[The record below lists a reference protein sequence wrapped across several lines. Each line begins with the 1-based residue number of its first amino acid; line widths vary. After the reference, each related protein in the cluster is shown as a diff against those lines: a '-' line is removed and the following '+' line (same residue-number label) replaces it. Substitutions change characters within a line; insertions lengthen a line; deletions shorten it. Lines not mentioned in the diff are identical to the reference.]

1 MIASATPTALKNG
14 TLNVKAHFAS
24 CFCFWRPSMARR
36 ITVYFVIF
44 GLIVFYAST
53 LVYMITAKK
62 HFIDSTHRLVQHQLD
77 MVAGSRDADFLWYRS
92 DTPQPGLYDLTRI
105 LSALSSTFYTVQDIA
120 FYCLPEGRTDWY
132 RFDLGPD
139 KVLRKQQVPDRQTK
153 ALERGTQRAVWE
165 GPGFALSNETLAVFF
180 DITRPGDRHH
190 YYLRLSVDKHG
201 LAGLINRK
209 LIHLLWMTLLAL
221 VLLRLLGYSFARRLA
236 RPIEVLS
243 RSAEEVARGDLS
255 VRVPTEASDEI
266 GNLSRNF
273 NQMVRGL
280 QERENV
286 RLLEFELEKGR
297 QIQRDFL
304 PRQIPQLP
312 DWDIAAFFDPARQVS
327 GDFYDVFPLADGH
340 MGLVI
345 ADVCDKGVGSA
356 FYMAL
361 FRSLI
366 RIYAEQQATQTAG
379 GSPPDPTGYLLA
391 MKRTNDYI
399 ARNHSQDAMFATV
412 FFGVLDP
419 ASGDLWYINAG
430 HEPLFVVR
438 AGQIRHKLSPTGPAL
453 GLSEEIVFRT
463 EHITMMPG
471 ELLMGYT
478 DGVTDARSPDDE
490 MFSRLRLRALL
501 AQPITTAPDLL
512 DRVRESL
519 FRFIGKAPRLDDVTM
534 IAVQRL

>member
-1 MIASATPTALKNG
+1 MNVSALPMANG
-14 TLNVKAHFAS
+14 KWAMNVKGHAKS
-24 CFCFWRPSMARR
+24 CFCFWRPSLARR

-53 LVYMITAKK
+53 LVYMVTAKK
-62 HFIDSTHRLVQHQLD
+62 HFVDSTHRLVMHQLD
-77 MVAGSRDADFLWYRS
+77 MAAGSREPDFLWYRS
-92 DTPQPGLYDLTRI
+92 NSAQPALYDLTRT

-120 FYCLPEGRTDWY
+120 FYCLPEGRTGWV
-132 RFDLGPD
+132 RFAIGRD
-139 KVLRKQQVPDRQTK
+139 KILHQEPVPDRQTR

-180 DITRPGDRHH
+180 DITRPWDRHH
-190 YYLRLSVDKHG
+190 YYLRLSIDKQG

-209 LIHLLWMTLLAL
+209 MIHLLWMTLLAL
-221 VLLRLLGYSFARRLA
+221 LLLRLLGYFFARRLA
-236 RPIEVLS
+236 RPIEMLS
-243 RSAEEVARGDLS
+243 RSAEEVAQGDLS
-255 VRVPTEASDEI
+255 VRVPAEGNDEI
-266 GNLSRNF
+266 STLSRNF

-304 PRQIPQLP
+304 PRHLPQLP
-312 DWDIAAFFDPARQVS
+312 DWNIAAFFDPARQVS
-327 GDFYDVFPLADGH
+327 GDFYDVFPLAGGH

-366 RIYAEQQATQTAG
+366 RIYAEQPA
-379 GSPPDPTGYLLA
+379 DPTADRPVDPAGYLRA

-399 ARNHSQDAMFATV
+399 ARNHSQDAMFATA

-419 ASGDLWYINAG
+419 TNGSLWYINAG
-430 HEPLFVVR
+430 HEPLYIVR
-438 AGQIRHKLSPTGPAL
+438 EGEIRDKLSPTGPAL
-453 GLSEEIVFRT
+453 GVSEEIVYRT
-463 EHITMMPG
+463 KHFTLMPG
-471 ELLMGYT
+471 EMLMGYT
-478 DGVTDARSPDDE
+478 DGVIDARSPEDE
-490 MFSRLRLRALL
+490 MFSRQRLRDLL
-501 AQPITTAPDLL
+501 TQPVTTAADLL
-512 DRVRESL
+512 DRVRGAL
-519 FRFIGKAPRLDDVTM
+519 FGFIGKAPRYDDVTM

>member
-1 MIASATPTALKNG
+1 MIESATLPAMEKG
-14 TLNVKAHFAS
+14 TMNVKAHFES

-53 LVYMITAKK
+53 LVYMVTAKK

-77 MVAGSRDADFLWYRS
+77 MVAGSRDADFLWYQS
-92 DTPQPGLYDLTRI
+92 DTTQPGLYDLTRT

-120 FYCLPEGRTDWY
+120 FYCLPEGRAEWY
-132 RFDLGPD
+132 RFTFSPD
-139 KVLRKQQVPDRQTK
+139 KVLRKQSVPDHQTE
-153 ALERGTQRAVWE
+153 ALERGTRRAAWE
-165 GPGFALSNETLAVFF
+165 GPGFALSSETLAVFF

-190 YYLRLSVDKHG
+190 YYLRLSIDKQG

-209 LIHLLWMTLLAL
+209 IVHLAWMTLLAL
-221 VLLRLLGYSFARRLA
+221 VLLRLLGYFFARRLA
-236 RPIEVLS
+236 HPIEVLS

-255 VRVPTEASDEI
+255 IRVPTEASDEI

-273 NQMVRGL
+273 NQMVQGL

-312 DWDIAAFFDPARQVS
+312 DWNIAAFFDPARQVS
-327 GDFYDVFPLADGH
+327 GDFYDVFPLANGH

-366 RIYAEQQATQTAG
+366 RIYAEQPATQIAER
-379 GSPPDPTGYLLA
+379 PVDPASYLMA

-399 ARNHSQDAMFATV
+399 ARNHSQDAMFATA

-419 ASGDLWYINAG
+419 ASGGLWYINAG
-430 HEPLFVVR
+430 HEPLYVVR
-438 AGQIRHKLSPTGPAL
+438 SGQIRHKLSPTGPAL

-463 EHITMMPG
+463 EHLTMMPG

-478 DGVTDARSPDDE
+478 DGVIDARSPDDE
-490 MFSRLRLRALL
+490 MYSRLRLRALL
-501 AQPITTAPDLL
+501 AQPITTASDLL
-512 DRVRESL
+512 ERVRGSL

>member
-1 MIASATPTALKNG
+1 MIESTARAAKEKG
-14 TLNVKAHFAS
+14 TMNVKSHFTS

-53 LVYMITAKK
+53 LVYMVTAKK
-62 HFIDSTHRLVQHQLD
+62 HFIDSTHRLVRHQLD
-77 MVAGSRDADFLWYRS
+77 MVAGSREADFLWYRS
-92 DTPQPGLYDLTRI
+92 DSAQPGLYDLTRT

-120 FYCLPEGRTDWY
+120 FYGLPEGRDEWY
-132 RFDLGPD
+132 RFALGSD
-139 KVLRKQQVPDRQTK
+139 RVLRKQPVPDGQT
-153 ALERGTQRAVWE
+153 ATLERGTQRAGWE

-180 DITRPGDRHH
+180 DITRPGDRHQ
-190 YYLRLSVDKHG
+190 YFLRLSIDKQG

-209 LIHLLWMTLLAL
+209 MIHLLWMTLLAL
-221 VLLRLLGYSFARRLA
+221 VLLRLLSYFFARRLA
-236 RPIEVLS
+236 HPIEVLS

-273 NQMVRGL
+273 NQMVLGL

-312 DWDIAAFFDPARQVS
+312 DWNIAAFFDPARQVS

-366 RIYAEQQATQTAG
+366 RIYAEQPAIQTAG
-379 GSPPDPTGYLLA
+379 APLDPADYLIA

-419 ASGDLWYINAG
+419 ASGSLWYVNAG
-430 HEPLFVVR
+430 HEPLYVVR

-463 EHITMMPG
+463 EHLTMMPG

-478 DGVTDARSPDDE
+478 DGVIDARSPDDE
-490 MFSRLRLRALL
+490 MFSRLRLRTLL
-501 AQPITTAPDLL
+501 AQPITTASDLL
-512 DRVRESL
+512 ERVRGSL
-519 FRFIGKAPRLDDVTM
+519 FQFIGKAPRLDDVTM

>member
-1 MIASATPTALKNG
+1 MTASALPTPKG
-14 TLNVKAHFAS
+14 KRPMNVKAHFES

-53 LVYMITAKK
+53 LVYMVTAKK
-62 HFIDSTHRLVQHQLD
+62 HFTDSTHRLVQHQLD
-77 MVAGSRDADFLWYRS
+77 MVAGSQDADFLWDRS
-92 DTPQPGLYDLTRI
+92 DTAQPALYELTRT
-105 LSALSSTFYTVQDIA
+105 LSALSSTFYTVNDIA
-120 FYCLPEGRTDWY
+120 FYCLPEGRSEWY
-132 RFDLGPD
+132 RFDLDPD
-139 KVLRKQQVPDRQTK
+139 KVLRKQPVPARQNE
-153 ALERGTQRAVWE
+153 ALERGTRRAAWE
-165 GPGFALSNETLAVFF
+165 GPGFAFSSETLAVFF

-190 YYLRLSVDKHG
+190 YYLRLSVDKQG

-209 LIHLLWMTLLAL
+209 MLHMLWMTLLAL
-221 VLLRLLGYSFARRLA
+221 VLLRLLGYFFARRLA
-236 RPIEVLS
+236 HPIEVLS

-255 VRVPTEASDEI
+255 VRVPAETTDEI

-273 NQMVRGL
+273 NQMVLGL

-312 DWDIAAFFDPARQVS
+312 NWNIAAFFDPARQVS

-366 RIYAEQQATQTAG
+366 RIYAEQPASQADG
-379 GSPPDPTGYLLA
+379 PPDPSAYLIA

-419 ASGDLWYINAG
+419 ASGGLWYVNAG
-430 HEPLFVVR
+430 HEPLYIIR
-438 AGQIRHKLSPTGPAL
+438 AGAIRHKLSPTGPAL
-453 GLSEEIVFRT
+453 GLSEEVSYRT
-463 EHITMMPG
+463 EHLTMLPG

-490 MFSRLRLRALL
+490 MFSRLRLRNLL
-501 AQPITTAPDLL
+501 AQPITTAADLL
-512 DRVRESL
+512 ERVRGSL
-519 FRFIGKAPRLDDVTM
+519 FQFIGKAPRLDDVTM

>member
-1 MIASATPTALKNG
+1 MNASALPATRGKLTMTIKS
-14 TLNVKAHFAS
+14 HFKS
-24 CFCFWRPSMARR
+24 CFFFWRPSLARR

-53 LVYMITAKK
+53 LVYMVTAKK
-62 HFIDSTHRLVQHQLD
+62 HFVDSTHRLVRHQLD
-77 MVAGSRDADFLWYRS
+77 MVTGSREPDFLWYQS
-92 DTPQPGLYDLTRI
+92 NSPQPALYDLTRT
-105 LSALSSTFYTVQDIA
+105 LSALSSTFYSVQDIA
-120 FYCLPEGRTDWY
+120 FYCLPEAETGWV
-132 RFDLGPD
+132 RFAIGPD
-139 KVLRKQQVPDRQTK
+139 KILHQEPVPERQAQ

-180 DITRPGDRHH
+180 DITRPWDRHQ
-190 YYLRLSVDKHG
+190 YYLRLSIDKQG

-209 LIHLLWMTLLAL
+209 MIHLLWMTLLAL
-221 VLLRLLGYSFARRLA
+221 LLLRLLGYFFARRLA
-236 RPIEVLS
+236 RPIEILS

-255 VRVPTEASDEI
+255 VRVPAEGHDEI
-266 GNLSRNF
+266 STLSRNF

-304 PRQIPQLP
+304 PRQLPQLS
-312 DWDIAAFFDPARQVS
+312 DWNIAAFFDPARQVS

-340 MGLVI
+340 IGLVI

-366 RIYAEQQATQTAG
+366 RIYAEQ
-379 GSPPDPTGYLLA
+379 PPGRAIEAPVDPADYLMA

-399 ARNHSQDAMFATV
+399 ARNHSQDAMFATA
-412 FFGVLDP
+412 FFGVLNP
-419 ASGDLWYINAG
+419 ASGGLWYINAG
-430 HEPLFVVR
+430 HEPLYIVR
-438 AGQIRHKLSPTGPAL
+438 AGHIRHKLSPTGPAL
-453 GLSEEIVFRT
+453 GVSEEIVYRT
-463 EHITMMPG
+463 DHLTLMPG

-478 DGVTDARSPDDE
+478 DGVIDARSPEDE
-490 MFSRLRLRALL
+490 MFSRQRLRDLL
-501 AQPITTAPDLL
+501 AQPVTTAADLL
-512 DRVRESL
+512 ERVREAL
-519 FRFIGKAPRLDDVTM
+519 FGFIGKAPRYDDVTM

>member
-1 MIASATPTALKNG
+1 MDIKSHAR
-14 TLNVKAHFAS
+14 S

-53 LVYMITAKK
+53 LIYMLAAKK
-62 HFIDSTHRLVQHQLD
+62 HFLDSAHRLVRHQLD
-77 MVAGSRDADFLWYRS
+77 MVAGSRERDFLWSRT
-92 DTPQPGLYDLTRI
+92 DTPQPGLYDMTRT
-105 LSALSSTFYTVQDIA
+105 LQALSSTFYTVEDIA
-120 FYCLPEGRTDWY
+120 FYSRTEGQNDWQ
-132 RFDLGPD
+132 RFAIGPD
-139 KVLRKQQVPDRQTK
+139 GILHQKPVEAAQIDTLK
-153 ALERGTQRAVWE
+153 RGTSRMGWD
-165 GPGFALSNETLAVFF
+165 GSGFSLTRETLAVFF
-180 DITRPGDRHH
+180 DISRPEDRHPS
-190 YYLRLSVDKHG
+190 YLGLSVDKQG
-201 LAGLINRK
+201 VAGLINRK
-209 LIHLLWMTLLAL
+209 IVHLLWMTLLAL
-221 VLLRLLGYSFARRLA
+221 ILLRLLGYAFARRLA

-243 RSAEEVARGDLS
+243 RSAEEVARGDLA
-255 VRVPTEASDEI
+255 VRVPVETADEI
-266 GNLSRNF
+266 GQLARNF
-273 NQMVRGL
+273 NQMVLGL

-304 PRQIPQLP
+304 PRQLP
-312 DWDIAAFFDPARQVS
+312 ELPNWSIAAFFDPARQVS

-340 MGLVI
+340 VGLVI

-366 RIYAEQQATQTAG
+366 RIYAEQPLAQAADG
-379 GSPPDPTGYLLA
+379 AADPQAVLRA
-391 MKRTNDYI
+391 MKKTNDYI
-399 ARNHSQDAMFATV
+399 ARNHGQDAMFATA

-419 ASGDLWYINAG
+419 ESGRLHYINAG
-430 HEPLFVVR
+430 HEPLYVVQ
-438 AGQIRHKLSPTGPAL
+438 AGRIRHKLAPTGPAL
-453 GLSEEIVFRT
+453 GLSEEIVYRGT
-463 EHITMMPG
+463 QITLMPG

-490 MFSRLRLRALL
+490 MFTRQRLR
-501 AQPITTAPDLL
+501 DLL
-512 DRVRESL
+512 VQPAATAAELLDQVTASL

>member
-1 MIASATPTALKNG
+1 M
-14 TLNVKAHFAS
+14 NVKTHVQS

-36 ITVYFVIF
+36 MTVYFVIF

-53 LVYMITAKK
+53 LIYMIATKK
-62 HFIDSTHRLVQHQLD
+62 HFIDSAQRLVRHQLD
-77 MVAGSRDADFLWYRS
+77 MVPGSREADFLWSRS
-92 DTPQPGLYDLTRI
+92 GTEQPNLYDMTHTLK
-105 LSALSSTFYTVQDIA
+105 ALSSIFYTVQDIA
-120 FYCLPEGRTDWY
+120 FYSQSSEGNDWY
-132 RFDLGPD
+132 RYEVGPD
-139 KVLRKQQVPDRQTK
+139 KVLNQTPVSAEQAQSLQRDTTRMGWKGSGFSLTRQTL
-153 ALERGTQRAVWE
+153 AL
-165 GPGFALSNETLAVFF
+165 FF

-190 YYLRLSVDKHG
+190 YFLRLSVDKQG
-201 LAGLINRK
+201 IAGLINRQ
-209 LIHLLWMTLLAL
+209 IVYLLWMTLLAL
-221 VLLRLLGYSFARRLA
+221 VLLRVLGYFFARRLA

-255 VRVPTEASDEI
+255 VRVPAETADEI
-266 GNLSRNF
+266 GQLSKNF

-280 QERENV
+280 QERETA

-304 PRQIPQLP
+304 PRQLPQLP
-312 DWDIAAFFDPARQVS
+312 DWNIAAFFDPARQVS
-327 GDFYDVFPLADGH
+327 GDFYDVFPLAEGH
-340 MGLVI
+340 VGLVI

-366 RIYAEQQATQTAG
+366 RIYAEQPILHTRDAAL
-379 GSPPDPTGYLLA
+379 DPQDVLRA

-399 ARNHSQDAMFATV
+399 ARNHGQDAMFATA

-419 ASGDLWYINAG
+419 SSGRLHYINAG
-430 HEPLFVVR
+430 HEPLYVVR

-453 GLSEEIVFRT
+453 GLSEEIVYRSAQ
-463 EHITMMPG
+463 ITVMPG

-478 DGVTDARSPDDE
+478 DGVIDARSPDDE
-490 MFSRLRLRALL
+490 MFTRQRLR
-501 AQPITTAPDLL
+501 DLL
-512 DRVRESL
+512 IQPAATAADLLEEIKETL

>member
-1 MIASATPTALKNG
+1 MTPSAAPTTNETGAM
-14 TLNVKAHFAS
+14 NVKTHFKS

-53 LVYMITAKK
+53 LVYMVTAKK

-92 DTPQPGLYDLTRI
+92 DSAQPGLYDLTRI

-120 FYCLPEGRTDWY
+120 FYCLPEGRAEWY

-139 KVLRKQQVPDRQTK
+139 KVLRKQQVPDRQTA
-153 ALERGTQRAVWE
+153 ALERGTRRTVWE
-165 GPGFALSNETLAVFF
+165 GPGFAFSNETLAAFF
-180 DITRPGDRHH
+180 DITRPEDRHH
-190 YYLRLSVDKHG
+190 YYLRLSVDKQG

-209 LIHLLWMTLLAL
+209 MIHLLWMTLLAL
-221 VLLRLLGYSFARRLA
+221 VLLRLLGYFFARRLA
-236 RPIEVLS
+236 HPIEVLS

-255 VRVPTEASDEI
+255 VRVPTETADEI

-312 DWDIAAFFDPARQVS
+312 DWNIAAFFDPARQVS
-327 GDFYDVFPLADGH
+327 GDFYDVFPLANGH

-366 RIYAEQQATQTAG
+366 RIYAEQPATQVAD
-379 GSPPDPTGYLLA
+379 SPLDPSGYLIA

-399 ARNHSQDAMFATV
+399 ARNHSQDAMFATA

-419 ASGDLWYINAG
+419 TSGGLWYINAG

-438 AGQIRHKLSPTGPAL
+438 TGQIQHKLSPTGPAL
-453 GLSEEIVFRT
+453 GLSEEIVYRT
-463 EHITMMPG
+463 QHLTMIPG

-478 DGVTDARSPDDE
+478 DGVIDARSPDDE
-490 MFSRLRLRALL
+490 MFSRQRLSDLL
-501 AQPITTAPDLL
+501 AQPFTTASDLL
-512 DRVRESL
+512 ERVRTSL

>member
-1 MIASATPTALKNG
+1 M
-14 TLNVKAHFAS
+14 NVKTHVQS

-36 ITVYFVIF
+36 MTVYFVIF

-53 LVYMITAKK
+53 LVYMIATKK
-62 HFIDSTHRLVQHQLD
+62 HFIDSAHRLVRHQLD
-77 MVAGSRDADFLWYRS
+77 RVAGSREPDFIWYRS
-92 DTPQPGLYDLTRI
+92 GTDQPGLYEVTHTLK
-105 LSALSSTFYTVQDIA
+105 ALSSNFYTVQDIA
-120 FYCLPEGRTDWY
+120 FYSLHDNGADWY
-132 RFDLGPD
+132 RFDIGPD
-139 KVLRKQQVPDRQTK
+139 HVLRKSPVSAEQAQSLQQ
-153 ALERGTQRAVWE
+153 GTSRVGWE
-165 GPGFALSNETLAVFF
+165 GSGFALSSQTLALFF
-180 DITRPGDRHH
+180 DITRPGDHNR
-190 YYLRLSVDKHG
+190 YFLRLGVDKQG
-201 LAGLINRK
+201 MAGLINRK
-209 LIHLLWMTLLAL
+209 LVHLLWMTLLAL
-221 VLLRLLGYSFARRLA
+221 VLLRIVGYFFARRLA

-255 VRVPTEASDEI
+255 VRVPAEADDEI
-266 GNLSRNF
+266 GKLSRNF
-273 NQMVRGL
+273 NQMVMGL
-280 QERENV
+280 QEREQT

-304 PRQIPQLP
+304 PRQLPQLP
-312 DWDIAAFFDPARQVS
+312 DWNIAAFFDPARQVS
-327 GDFYDVFPLADGH
+327 GDFYDVFSLAGEN

-366 RIYAEQQATQTAG
+366 RIYAEQPTLQADG
-379 GSPPDPTGYLLA
+379 KVMNPEEILRA

-399 ARNHSQDAMFATV
+399 ARNHGQDAMFATA

-419 ASGDLWYINAG
+419 ASGRLHYINAG
-430 HEPLFVVR
+430 HEPLYVVR

-453 GLSEEIVFRT
+453 GISEEIVYRSAQ
-463 EHITMMPG
+463 ITLMPG

-478 DGVTDARSPDDE
+478 DGVIDARSPDDE
-490 MFSRLRLRALL
+490 MFSRQRLR
-501 AQPITTAPDLL
+501 DLL
-512 DRVRESL
+512 VEPAATAADLLEQVKENL